1 METFLK
7 FDEDGPVVE
16 KWDTN
21 GFVVERE
28 VKLTTEEALE
38 MQFTKNILDKLPND
52 RKLIWMNAILSED
65 AIITYCLPYVLKKG
79 KPFPCKVMNGPRVQ
93 VNRQIQINHLL
104 RCKDCASLVCTDFH
118 PSMVKVSIK
127 TIWKIVIN
135 GLLELIETSF
145 DPYPTCNGL
154 PVLTHGVPSKHG
166 KHLLIFGLGKHAR
179 RNDHEWDSDPEISIG
194 AGFHQS
200 KMVLLMKIVSRIT
213 EIYGSVKIGYS
224 DFKPAAREFLQ
235 LLQSDYRSSVN
246 RAFTNLA
253 YDLTPLLR
261 VVEDDLAVTEPQ
273 SILDFR
279 QQFYVERTFQFNYV
293 DLEGKANCILDTVG
307 LNFLKFLTI
316 LPPMNLKVSLTETFG
331 SSYATTFINRN
342 LDKMDSCYKVKESVD
357 PSQPEYA
364 FLLVE

>member
-7 FDEDGPVVE
+7 FDEEGPVIE

-52 RKLIWMNAILSED
+52 RKLIWIESILSED
-65 AIITYCLPYVLKKG
+65 ALITYCLPYVLKKG

-93 VNRQIQINHLL
+93 VNRNIQINHLL
-104 RCKDCASLVCTDFH
+104 HCKECASHACTDFH
-118 PSMVKVSIK
+118 PSLVRVGLK
-127 TIWKIVIN
+127 TIWKMVIN

-145 DPYPTCNGL
+145 DPYPTYNGL
-154 PVLTHGVPSKHG
+154 PVLSNGVPSKHG
-166 KHLLIFGLGKHAR
+166 KHLLIFGVGKHAR
-179 RNDHEWDSDPEISIG
+179 RNDHEWDGDPEIRNG

-200 KMVLLMKIVSRIT
+200 KMFLLMKIVSRIT
-213 EIYGSVKIGYS
+213 EIYGSVSIGYS
-224 DFKPAAREFLQ
+224 DFKPAAREFL
-235 LLQSDYRSSVN
+235 LFLKNDYSSVN
-246 RAFTNLA
+246 HALNNLA
-253 YDLTPLLR
+253 YDLSPLLR
-261 VVEDDLAVTEPQ
+261 VVKDDLAVTEPQ
-273 SILDFR
+273 SVLDFR

-316 LPPMNLKVSLTETFG
+316 LPPMNLRVSLTETFG
-331 SSYATTFINRN
+331 SSYANTFINRN
-342 LDKMDSCYKVKESVD
+342 LDKKDSCYKVKESVD